1 MAEVTFFKFQSNIN
15 DFLSKLKS
23 KPIQAQPSKF
33 LKDNDLDKE
42 KLIRV
47 LIKRNIIK
55 RKESIKDPTN
65 SDEKVARYYVKYTII
80 REGYLDKLREMYN
93 DYFKKEKLNECD
105 GYTSIDASA
114 IGGAT
119 SCDSSN
125 GQYTTVIGGIL
136 SRPSYL
142 DTRRRKN
149 NKEPKPENILGK
161 EIKAESMKK
170 RIKLTESQMN
180 YILAK
185 KGLLNEEGEGGSI
198 GGATTTFSVG
208 ADTTRGDMGY
218 DVPAFGGSSK
228 KGPKKDFF
236 SDAMSRK
243 PGECCIPKKRVGDK

>member
-33 LKDNDLDKE
+33 LKDNDLNKE

-105 GYTSIDASA
+105 GCTGFDASA
-114 IGGAT
+114 AELYDINE
-119 SCDSSN
+119 D
-125 GQYTTVIGGIL
+125 
-136 SRPSYL
+136 
-142 DTRRRKN
+142 N
-149 NKEPKPENILGK
+149 N
-161 EIKAESMKK
+161 
-170 RIKLTESQMN
+170 
-180 YILAK
+180 
-185 KGLLNEEGEGGSI
+185 
-198 GGATTTFSVG
+198 
-208 ADTTRGDMGY
+208 
-218 DVPAFGGSSK
+218 
-228 KGPKKDFF
+228 
-236 SDAMSRK
+236 
-243 PGECCIPKKRVGDK
+243 